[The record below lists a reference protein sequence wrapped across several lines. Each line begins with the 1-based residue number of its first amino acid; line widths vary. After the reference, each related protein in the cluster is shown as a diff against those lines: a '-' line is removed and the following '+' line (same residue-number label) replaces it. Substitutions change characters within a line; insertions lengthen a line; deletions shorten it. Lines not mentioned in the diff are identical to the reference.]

1 MQALPDHTPKILPLR
16 LLGNGF
22 QVAAITVFGGIE
34 HRRCSLQAF
43 RNKVTS
49 QTPLSSSKVA
59 PRRSSIHLKT
69 SRLRAQ
75 GFANVLGLVPEA
87 QVPAGLGL
95 PRERSKTPRAQTGRG

>member
-1 MQALPDHTPKILPLR
+1 MQILPDNTSKILPLR

-22 QVAAITVFGGIE
+22 QVASVTVFRGIE
-34 HRRCSLQAF
+34 RRRCSLQAF

-49 QTPLSSSKVA
+49 QIALSSSKVA
-59 PRRSSIHLKT
+59 PGRSSIHLKT

-75 GFANVLGLVPEA
+75 GSANLLGLVPEA

-95 PRERSKTPRAQTGRG
+95 PRERSKIPQAQTGRG